1 MLQISVRAISDYV
14 RHQTALSSSL
24 GLLLEPT
31 VPSDVFDLLGPM
43 PQSDELGWKAVEE
56 DHLARE
62 RRSVLMHRQ
71 LRNLRTGRSMSSI
84 TSEDSLLD
92 RVVALAPVV
101 LDQLESIELYEES
114 LRISTDELLRLQ
126 IDLLKTMDEADALYK
141 AASEKIDT
149 AYPEVRTA

>member
-1 MLQISVRAISDYV
+1 
-14 RHQTALSSSL
+14 
-24 GLLLEPT
+24 
-31 VPSDVFDLLGPM
+31 
-43 PQSDELGWKAVEE
+43 
-56 DHLARE
+56 
-62 RRSVLMHRQ
+62 
-71 LRNLRTGRSMSSI
+71 MSSI